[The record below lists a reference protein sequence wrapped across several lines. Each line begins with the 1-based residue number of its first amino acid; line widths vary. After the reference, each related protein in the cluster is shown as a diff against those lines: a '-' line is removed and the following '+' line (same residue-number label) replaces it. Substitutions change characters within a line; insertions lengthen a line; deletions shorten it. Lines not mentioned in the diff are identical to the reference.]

1 MGAQVNQMDGVVL
14 TPLKIIPNP
23 KGNILHA
30 FKKSDNSFS
39 QFGEV
44 YFSFID
50 KDAIKG
56 WKKHTK
62 MTLNIVVPIG
72 EIEFF
77 IYDDRD
83 QNSST
88 CKLFKVK
95 LSMNN
100 YQRLTISPDLWVAF
114 KGIESENMLM
124 NFADIEHD
132 PQESINAD
140 LTRFD
145 WK

>member
-1 MGAQVNQMDGVVL
+1 MGEYVNQMDGVLL

-23 KGNILHA
+23 KGDILHA
-30 FKKSDNSFS
+30 LKQSDASFS

-50 KDAIKG
+50 KDEIKG

-77 IYDDRD
+77 IYDDRE
-83 QNSST
+83 NSQT
-88 CKLFKVK
+88 KGKTFCVK
-95 LSMNN
+95 LSKNN
-100 YQRLTISPDLWVAF
+100 YQRLTLLPGLWAAF
-114 KGIESENMLM
+114 RGIGLNNMLM

-132 PQESINAD
+132 PKESINKAIQEIP
-140 LTRFD
+140 LQ
-145 WK
+145 